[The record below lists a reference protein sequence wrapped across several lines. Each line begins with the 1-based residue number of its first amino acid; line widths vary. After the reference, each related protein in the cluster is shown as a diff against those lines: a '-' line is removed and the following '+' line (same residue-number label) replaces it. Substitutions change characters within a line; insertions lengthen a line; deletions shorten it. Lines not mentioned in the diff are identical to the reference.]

1 MARATATTIADRIDI
16 LQRMLLEGSS
26 NSVCVAHAS
35 REWGVSRRQGYRLIK
50 RAWQRIAE
58 DVDATDLSRRELVAW
73 CITQLMEA
81 AGVAKQQK
89 NPGSVVGIV
98 RELDALVG
106 LSPHRIALGQRWL

>member
-1 MARATATTIADRIDI
+1 MARATAAAIADRVDT

-35 REWGVSRRQGYRLIK
+35 REWGVSRRQAYRLIK
-50 RAWQRIAE
+50 RAWQRIAD
-58 DVDATDLSRRELVAW
+58 DVDGTDLSRRELVAW

-98 RELDALVG
+98 RELDVLVG
-106 LSPHRIALGQRWL
+106 LSPHSNALGMRR

>member
-1 MARATATTIADRIDI
+1 MAQK
-16 LQRMLLEGSS
+16 LQR
-26 NSVCVAHAS
+26 
-35 REWGVSRRQGYRLIK
+35 QTK
-50 RAWQRIAE
+50 RIAE

-89 NPGSVVGIV
+89 NPGSIVGIV

-106 LSPHRIALGQRWL
+106 LSPHSNALGQRWRP

>member
-1 MARATATTIADRIDI
+1 MARATTAAIAEQIEI

-35 REWGVSRRQGYRLIK
+35 REWWVSRRQAYRLLK

-106 LSPHRIALGQRWL
+106 LSPHSNALGQRWR